1 MMQNLHGFDQNTYRL
16 AVTQLDAAYIQHKG
30 IAANI
35 ANKEVPGYQRVQVSS
50 EFDKNLQECW
60 RQGRAHDLSYL
71 KPELVTDSSASI
83 VRPDGNNVS
92 LEDELLQL
100 SNNNLRFEF
109 GSEVISDSLH
119 QLQVAITGKTQ

>member
-1 MMQNLHGFDQNTYRL
+1 MMQSLHGFDQNTYRL

-35 ANKEVPGYQRVQVSS
+35 ANKEVPGYQRVKVSN
-50 EFDKNLQECW
+50 EFGKSLQECW
-60 RQGRAHDLSYL
+60 RQGRAHDLSQL
-71 KPELVTDSSASI
+71 RPELVTDTAAPV

-100 SNNNLRFEF
+100 SNNNLQFEF

-119 QLQVAITGKTQ
+119 QLQVAITGRTQ

>member
-1 MMQNLHGFDQNTYRL
+1 MQSLHGFDQNTYHL
-16 AVTQLDAAYIQHKG
+16 AVSQLDAAYIQHKG

-35 ANKEVPGYQRVQVSS
+35 ANKEVPGYQRVKVADQ
-50 EFDKNLQECW
+50 FDKDLQECW
-60 RQGRAHDLSYL
+60 RQGRTQDLAQL
-71 KPELVTDSSASI
+71 KPQLITDSTASI
-83 VRPDGNNVS
+83 LRPDGNNVS
-92 LEDELLQL
+92 LEDELIQL